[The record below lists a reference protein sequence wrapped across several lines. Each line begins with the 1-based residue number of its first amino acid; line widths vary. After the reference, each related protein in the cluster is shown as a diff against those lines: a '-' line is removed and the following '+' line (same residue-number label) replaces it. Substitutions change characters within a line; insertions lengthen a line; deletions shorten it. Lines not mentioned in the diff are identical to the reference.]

1 MISNRLIRR
10 EAKRLYRLCL
20 VDGRLDESRV
30 RTVVD
35 QVLAERPRGHLRLL
49 MQFQRLVKLELQRRT
64 ARVETAVPM
73 PEDLG
78 QRLREQVSRRYG
90 PGLLWEYQ
98 IQPELIAGLRLR
110 VGSDVYDATVLGRLR
125 ELAESFEER

>member
-20 VDGRLDESRV
+20 VDGRLDENRV
-30 RTVVD
+30 RAVVD
-35 QVLAERPRGHLRLL
+35 QVLGARPRGYLRLL
-49 MQFQRLVKLELQRRT
+49 THFHRLVKLEIQRRT

-73 PEDLG
+73 PDELRL
-78 QRLREQVSRRYG
+78 QLREQVGRRYG
-90 PGLLWEYQ
+90 PGLRWEYQ
-98 IQPELIAGLRLR
+98 VLPELIAGLRLR
-110 VGSDVYDATVLGRLR
+110 VGSDVYDATVQGRLR